1 MFIIYSL
8 LYLILFIIAFFLLTI
23 FIKFK
28 IILDGEFI
36 DKKING
42 RITIYW
48 IKYLL
53 SVSVSMKTKKRLQIL
68 IRLFYIPIKFSISL
82 KKKSK
87 NKKSTD
93 QILES
98 KKDINRKNKKETDDK
113 KLDTDNKITKIKLL
127 YIKNKSRIYFYKELF
142 IKNILIIWKKYMQIK
157 LTKLNANVGLSNPA
171 DTGKISGYLY
181 ALPINLE
188 EKNINLTWDYCNKRY
203 DTELQLKIIMKLYGI
218 LFRILLTWI
227 EVNRYKKRS
236 KIDD

>member
-1 MFIIYSL
+1 
-8 LYLILFIIAFFLLTI
+8 
-23 FIKFK
+23 
-28 IILDGEFI
+28 
-36 DKKING
+36 
-42 RITIYW
+42 
-48 IKYLL
+48 
-53 SVSVSMKTKKRLQIL
+53 MKTKKRLQIL

-142 IKNILIIWKKYMQIK
+142 IKNILIIWKKHMQIK
-157 LTKLNANVGLSNPA
+157 LTKLNANIGLSNPA